1 MEKKQLTV
9 ELVKL
14 MATEK
19 LKKFRTC
26 WIPEKLKSHDHDTIL
41 TETLINVS
49 TRCPVINA
57 I

>member
-19 LKKFRTC
+19 LKKIRTC

-41 TETLINVS
+41 TETLIHVS